1 MFPDDPP
8 VVLRRSRAWLLQL
21 LAWRVVIAL
30 SALSR
35 VGSTQDLSMPGPLR
49 WTLVG
54 VVALLA
60 VRPSRDL
67 SRTLSIDSIYLERG
81 FSSWAWAYLTS
92 VHLGPRESP
101 RRIGRIEGLLR
112 VRAGAEVPRRDAD
125 GCRRAVRQ
133 AGREAVQPSSG
144 TRPLRPRSPQGR
156 GRGLGLLDDT
166 NALARHGAAGWT
178 DVRGDG

>member
-30 SALSR
+30 SALSL
-35 VGSTQDLSMPGPLR
+35 VWSTQDLSMPGPLR

-81 FSSWAWAYLTS
+81 FSNWAWAYLTS
-92 VHLGPRESP
+92 VHLSP
-101 RRIGRIEGLLR
+101 RPCRSLL
-112 VRAGAEVPRRDAD
+112 
-125 GCRRAVRQ
+125 
-133 AGREAVQPSSG
+133 
-144 TRPLRPRSPQGR
+144 
-156 GRGLGLLDDT
+156 
-166 NALARHGAAGWT
+166 GAACVGVFSKRAARLLHRPGPQHWPAPRPPCWMALESNYLASSLPE
-178 DVRGDG
+178 RGADRLTR